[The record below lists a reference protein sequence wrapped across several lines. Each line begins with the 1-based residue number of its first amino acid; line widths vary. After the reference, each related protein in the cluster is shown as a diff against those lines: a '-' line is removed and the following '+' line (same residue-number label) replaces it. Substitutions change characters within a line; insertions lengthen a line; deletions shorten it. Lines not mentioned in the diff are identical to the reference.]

1 MPKPREIKKRID
13 SIDSTRQITRAMKM
27 VAAARLRRA
36 QEQLFSTRPY
46 SSLLSGLLGSVA
58 MRATTSRH
66 HLLRKPESVDKAV
79 LIVVSAERGL
89 CGAFNSNIVRRAFAY
104 MREHEGVELMV
115 IPVGSKGAKAI
126 KRQGVETEA
135 SFVDVFKDL
144 KYESA
149 REIAMMGIDLFSSNQ
164 ADRVDVLYNEFKSP
178 VEQRIVVQKLL
189 PIEREDLPS
198 RASGESRAIVDY
210 VYEPGQEDV
219 LDALLPM
226 HVIFQMWHMLLESQA
241 AEHGARMTAMEAAT
255 DSATDMIDELT
266 LTYQRERQTAITKEI
281 ADIVG
286 GAEALR

>member
-27 VAAARLRRA
+27 VAAARLRKA
-36 QEQLFSTRPY
+36 QDQLFSTRPY
-46 SSLLSGLLGSVA
+46 SELLSHLLASVA

-66 HLLRKPESVDKAV
+66 RLLRKPEHVDRAA

-89 CGAFNSNIVRRAFAY
+89 CGAFNSNIIRRALAY
-104 MREHEGVELMV
+104 MREQQGVQV
-115 IPVGSKGAKAI
+115 VVVPVGSKGAKAI
-126 KRQGVETEA
+126 KRQGISTEA
-135 SFVDVFKDL
+135 SFVDIFKDL

-149 REIAMMGIDLFSSNQ
+149 RDIATMGISLFSSHEV
-164 ADRVDVLYNEFKSP
+164 DRVDVLYNEFKSP
-178 VEQRIVVQKLL
+178 VEQRIVVERLL
-189 PIEREDLPS
+189 PIRRESLPS
-198 RASGESRAIVDY
+198 EEAGSTVDY
-210 VYEPGQEDV
+210 IYEPGQEAV
-219 LDALLPM
+219 LDVLLPM
-226 HVIFQMWHMLLESQA
+226 HVIFQVWHILLESQA

-255 DSATDMIDELT
+255 DAATDMIDELT